1 MKVSISG
8 LKRLETPSCGKCDCR
23 EVGMWERREIR
34 RNRRN
39 ATYGRGEQALTNSTP
54 TSKDVVVSAWIVDQL
69 HDVELVV
76 VVCNICLRTSPHD
89 GDISAQH
96 RKWRALPDNRLLWRC

>member
-39 ATYGRGEQALTNSTP
+39 ATYTMEWAGRASTHQLYPNEQRRSG
-54 TSKDVVVSAWIVDQL
+54 V
-69 HDVELVV
+69 
-76 VVCNICLRTSPHD
+76 
-89 GDISAQH
+89 
-96 RKWRALPDNRLLWRC
+96 RLDC